1 MFSVAEEQIRKKISE
16 RHGGDQSQLDVIFS
30 PHDRLL
36 VEAPA
41 GYGKTSTMVS
51 KIAYMIAT
59 ARIPYP
65 KRLLA
70 LTFSVNAAYKI
81 KKDVAAQVPEL
92 LRYAGLD
99 IDVRDKVLV
108 SNYHGFSRNLLRKY
122 GHTYHASLLDM
133 DNLLSI
139 DDGNA
144 EATMKV
150 VKDLAYED
158 SMLLSNYNE
167 AVKQINTKSLTGN
180 FGKYNQ
186 IVIEKLLPKHVI
198 PYNAILTLAIKLL
211 SDEPGILA
219 FYHNYLPAV
228 LVDEYQ
234 DTNVL
239 AYKLVSLLITDQS
252 KVILLGDALQRIY
265 GFIGAVPG
273 LLSTSEKKFN
283 LKKIQLSVNH
293 RFATNTEM
301 LRLDA
306 NIRRNAEQ
314 PSNPL
319 IDVDKEAHVELE
331 VADDQ
336 ITEASNVAATAKSLV
351 ETESGLKVAIL
362 MRGRGPNTDKIIDV
376 FREKG
381 IPYFYGLFTDE
392 DQDYIDFHRACK
404 SEFAKLVRDRYNITR
419 TVGALHVQRI
429 RKIYEP
435 KPSYLTDALLSLLE
449 IFWGKLFTDFSFMSN
464 EEKVQLAKDVFE
476 YYCLR
481 QYIEF
486 VKANITISTVHA
498 AKGLEWDF
506 VLIPDME
513 QSQFPSY
520 YGLCSKCAGI
530 SGCNLHVGAEMEKAF
545 LEELSVFYVAVTRA
559 RKQVRFS
566 ASRYRLDRLGNS
578 RPCGLSCFL
587 SLPGIKTVEPRKN

>member
-1 MFSVAEEQIRKKISE
+1 MYSVAEEQIRKRISE

-30 PHDRLL
+30 PSDRIL

-59 ARIPYP
+59 QGIPYP

-81 KKDVAAQVPEL
+81 KKDVSAQVPEL

-99 IDVRDKVLV
+99 IDVRAKVIV
-108 SNYHGFSRNLLRKY
+108 SNYHGFSRSLLRKY
-122 GHTYHASLLDM
+122 GYAYHASLLDM
-133 DNLLSI
+133 DNLLPI
-139 DDGNA
+139 DDHDA
-144 EATMKV
+144 EATMKL
-150 VKDLAYED
+150 VKDLTYDD

-167 AVKQINTKSLTGN
+167 AVRNIDTRFLTGN
-180 FGKYNQ
+180 FDKYNE
-186 IVIEKLLPKHVI
+186 IVIEKLLPKRVL
-198 PYNAILTLAIKLL
+198 PYNAILTLAIKLF

-219 FYHNYLPAV
+219 FYHKYLAAV

-234 DTNVL
+234 DTNLL
-239 AYKLVSLLITDQS
+239 AYKLVSLLITEQS

-273 LLSTSEKKFN
+273 LLPTSERKFN
-283 LKKIQLSVNH
+283 LRKIQLSVNH
-293 RFATNTEM
+293 RFADNREM
-301 LRLDA
+301 LHLDA

-314 PSNPL
+314 PSNPV
-319 IDVDKEAHVELE
+319 IETEARVELE

-336 ITEASNVAATAKSLV
+336 ITEASNAADTAKSLV
-351 ETESGLKVAIL
+351 ETNPGLKVAIL
-362 MRGRGPNTDKIIDV
+362 LRGRGPNTDKIIDV
-376 FREKG
+376 FHEKN
-381 IPYFYGLFTDE
+381 IPYFFGLFTDE
-392 DQDYIDFHRACK
+392 DPDYVDFHRVCK
-404 SEFAKLVRDRYNITR
+404 SEFANLLRDRHSLTR

-429 RKIYEP
+429 KRICEP

-449 IFWGKLFTDFSFMSN
+449 IFWEKVFTDFSFMSN
-464 EEKVQLAKDVFE
+464 EEKVQLAQDIFE
-476 YYCLR
+476 YHCLR

-520 YGLCSKCAGI
+520 FGLCSKCTGI
-530 SGCNLHVGAEMEKAF
+530 SGCNLHVDSRIEQAF

-566 ASRYRLDRLGNS
+566 ASRCRLDRHGNF

-587 SLPGIKTVEPRKN
+587 RLPGIVTIKPRKG